1 MHIRLLDN
9 TRDIRKAFI
18 NRFVVSWEEF
28 QIQHKD
34 WVNEMSKTNYPI
46 TADWYE
52 KSFMWEK
59 MDSHFSAVSFNEAL
73 VFLKEHSGPVFFIT
87 ERGNPAYCQLVDF
100 VAEADACILAD
111 RIEQEWY
118 NDYRL
123 EAQNMYNPDAFF
135 PSEVYVFDTSMKWCV
150 VFTHETT
157 DWESELDNPV
167 KAAESRVCIICKD

>member
-34 WVNEMSKTNYPI
+34 WIDEMSKTNYPI

-59 MDSHFSAVSFNEAL
+59 MDSHFPAVSL
-73 VFLKEHSGPVFFIT
+73 PCWCRHLH
-87 ERGNPAYCQLVDF
+87 L
-100 VAEADACILAD
+100 CIQCRA
-111 RIEQEWY
+111 
-118 NDYRL
+118 
-123 EAQNMYNPDAFF
+123 
-135 PSEVYVFDTSMKWCV
+135 K
-150 VFTHETT
+150 
-157 DWESELDNPV
+157 
-167 KAAESRVCIICKD
+167 